1 MADPTDMQ
9 DPDSSRDPTANPG
22 ADPDDAFDSIVDAP
36 FDAALSER
44 YLVYALSTITAR
56 SLPDLRDGLK
66 PVHRRL
72 LWTMRQLRLDPGSNF
87 KKSARVVGEVIGK
100 YHPHGDTAAY
110 DAMVRLAQDFA
121 LRYPLVEGQGN
132 FGNVDGDNAAAYRYT
147 EARLTKTAMQLMEGL
162 DAGTVDFIPTYNG
175 EEQEPEL
182 MPGLFPNLLANGAS
196 GIAVGMATNIPSHN
210 VAEVID
216 ATLELIDNPQIE
228 HERLMEIVHGPDF
241 ATGGQVVDSAA
252 TISDAY
258 RTGRGSLR
266 LRGLF
271 SAPEA
276 DREDDRA
283 AGIERLGGGQWQLVI
298 SQIPY
303 QVAKGKLI
311 EQIAQAIADRKLPIL
326 EDVRDESDEA
336 IRIVLVPK
344 SRNVDPEL
352 LKESLFKLTDME
364 TRFGLNMNV
373 LDAQAGGG
381 RTPMVMGLKE
391 LLSHWT
397 RSQIEILQRRT
408 RHRLDQIAKRL
419 ELVEGYITAFLNL
432 DRVIEIIRTEDEP
445 KPIMMEEFD
454 LTDRQAEAILNMRLR
469 SLRKLEEMQLRREKD
484 GLLEEQD
491 RLQKLL
497 DSPARQRTRLKKDL
511 RTLREDYAEDTA
523 LGARRTLIR
532 ESAPAVEFSMDAMI
546 EKEPITVILSEK
558 GWIRAA
564 KGHVPLDQ
572 EFKYKEGDAL
582 AFILHAQT
590 TDKLLIAAANG
601 RFYTLGCD
609 KLPGARGFGEP
620 VRTMIDLEADTSIAR
635 LLVHRPGGRLLLAAT
650 SGKGFLAETGELI
663 AETRKGR
670 QVVNLKG
677 DAQLRVIREVGEGD
691 DHVAAVGDNR
701 KLIVFNIEEMPV
713 MARGQ
718 GVMLQR
724 YRPGPGGGGLS
735 DATTFKLEEGLSWTM
750 GGSQGRTRTE
760 TDIWQW
766 KVARGAAGRM
776 PPTGFPKD
784 NRFD

>member
-1 MADPTDMQ
+1 MADPTTTTDDS
-9 DPDSSRDPTANPG
+9 DPF
-22 ADPDDAFDSIVDAP
+22 DAIVDAP

-72 LWTMRQLRLDPGSNF
+72 LWTMRQLKLDPTSGF

-110 DAMVRLAQDFA
+110 DAMVRLAQDFS

-147 EARLTKTAMQLMEGL
+147 ECRLTKTAMQLMEGL

-182 MPGLFPNLLANGAS
+182 MPGLFPNLLGNGAS

-216 ATLELIDNPQIE
+216 ATLELIDNPHVE
-228 HERLMEIVHGPDF
+228 HERLMELMQGPDF
-241 ATGGQVVDSAA
+241 ATGGHLVDSADI
-252 TISDAY
+252 ISQAY
-258 RTGRGSLR
+258 RTGRGSFR
-266 LRGLF
+266 LRGVF
-271 SAPEA
+271 HAPEA
-276 DREDDRA
+276 DKVEDQA

-298 SQIPY
+298 TQIPY
-303 QVAKGKLI
+303 QVQKGKLI
-311 EQIAQAIADRKLPIL
+311 EQIAQAIAEKKLPIL
-326 EDVRDESDEA
+326 EDVRDESDES
-336 IRIVLVPK
+336 IRIVLVPRT
-344 SRNVDPEL
+344 RNVDPEL
-352 LKESLFKLTDME
+352 LKESIFKLTDME

-373 LDAQAGGG
+373 LDAT
-381 RTPMVMGLKE
+381 RTPMVMGIKE
-391 LLSHWT
+391 LLQHWT
-397 RSQIEILQRRT
+397 AAQIEILQRRT
-408 RHRLDQIAKRL
+408 QHRLDQIARRL
-419 ELVEGYITAFLNL
+419 ELVEGYIIAFLNL
-432 DRVIEIIRTEDEP
+432 DRVIEIIRYEDEP
-445 KPIMMEEFD
+445 KKVMIAEFD
-454 LTDRQAEAILNMRLR
+454 LTDRQAEAILDTRLR
-469 SLRKLEEMQLRREKD
+469 SLRKLEEMKLRDEKTA
-484 GLLEEQD
+484 LLDEQD
-491 RLQKLL
+491 DLQKLL

-511 RTLREDYAEDTA
+511 RTLRKDYAEDTE
-523 LGARRTLIR
+523 LGRRRTRI
-532 ESAPAVEFSMDAMI
+532 EEAAPAVEFSMDAMI
-546 EKEPITVILSEK
+546 EKEPITVILSQK

-564 KGHVPLDQ
+564 KGHIELTQ

-582 AFILHAQT
+582 AFVLHAQT
-590 TDKLLIAAANG
+590 TDKLLVAGSDG

-620 VRTMIDLEADTSIAR
+620 VRTMIDLPAETSIAKM
-635 LLVHRPGGRLLLAAT
+635 LVHKEGGRLLLA
-650 SGKGFLAETGELI
+650 SSIGKGFIAETAELLAETK
-663 AETRKGR
+663 KGK

-677 DAQLRVIREVGEGD
+677 DARLQVIREVPASH

-701 KLIVFNIEEMPV
+701 KLIVFNLEELPI

-724 YRPGPGGGGLS
+724 YRDGGLS
-735 DATTFKLEEGLSWTM
+735 DATTFTLADGLSWPM
-750 GGSQGRTRTE
+750 GGDSGRTRTAD
-760 TDIWQW
+760 DIAMW
-766 KVARGAAGRM
+766 KVARGAAGRL
-776 PPTGFPKD
+776 PPQGFPKG